1 MRGWGYGVVAMLL
14 LAGLM
19 VVAVACRSE
28 EPEAVSATAVNSPT
42 PETDA
47 VATPA
52 PTVGATPTA
61 TVAPTAIRQPTATPT
76 PEPTAT
82 GVATPIP
89 TNTPVPPA
97 TPDAATYADLD
108 LRDSLGRTLL
118 HNAARDGDIIRVEAL
133 IAAGADTH
141 ARGNMAATPLHMA
154 AEAGHEYGRGETA
167 KALIDAGADVNA
179 VDIEGYTPL
188 HLAIRN
194 GHTGVTK
201 ALLASGAE
209 TSISSEYG
217 YTPLHETAR
226 AFTAIAESAQLLTAA
241 GADVNATDIDGRTPL
256 HTMLQPLTHRYL
268 PLTFRLDQI
277 PALRADVEMAVLAL
291 VAAGADVS
299 IRDPQGETALFYAV
313 DWGISGDTLKAMVD
327 AGADIN
333 ARNNRDVPLVV
344 AAIWSINEDATLT
357 LLDAGATLDYPEIL
371 EDMLWRVVLHNGS
384 KLVAPL
390 VAAGADVNKIGVA
403 FHSPPLKMA
412 AQEGHTET
420 VLALIVAGA
429 GVNWSNEA
437 GYTALHI
444 AAQNGHTETV
454 LALIAAGADASLQT
468 VDGET
473 AADLAA
479 EHGHDELAQLLR

>member
-1 MRGWGYGVVAMLL
+1 
-14 LAGLM
+14 
-19 VVAVACRSE
+19 
-28 EPEAVSATAVNSPT
+28 
-42 PETDA
+42 
-47 VATPA
+47 
-52 PTVGATPTA
+52 
-61 TVAPTAIRQPTATPT
+61 
-76 PEPTAT
+76 
-82 GVATPIP
+82 
-89 TNTPVPPA
+89 
-97 TPDAATYADLD
+97 
-108 LRDSLGRTLL
+108 
-118 HNAARDGDIIRVEAL
+118 
-133 IAAGADTH
+133 
-141 ARGNMAATPLHMA
+141 MAATPLHMA
-154 AEAGHEYGRGETA
+154 AEAGHNYGRGETA

-194 GHTGVTK
+194 GHTEVTK

-313 DWGISGDTLKAMVD
+313 DWGISGGTLKAMVD
-327 AGADIN
+327 AGADVN

-344 AAIWSINEDATLT
+344 SAIWSINEDAALT

-371 EDMLWRVVLHNGS
+371 EDMLWRVVLKNGS

-390 VAAGADVNKIGVA
+390 VAAGAEVNKIGVA
-403 FHSPPLKMA
+403 YHSPPLKMA

-420 VLALIVAGA
+420 VLALTVAGA
-429 GVNWSNEA
+429 DVNWSNEV

-444 AAQNGHTETV
+444 AVQNGHTETV

-468 VDGET
+468 ADGET